1 MILSINL
8 KRWSSQVV
16 HCCTRLTVGLMIHT
30 KNQWKIQRSS
40 RWAINYIPRGITFFT
55 HCTESAACLQG
66 VGFYKFFSEPL
77 LSALDI
83 VWQAF
88 IFNLPTWA
96 HGKTGSVNVLNDVR
110 TWQRRRSLPSTKKL
124 CLGPQAMRRCAHG
137 TERCSKILYSLTP
150 SYIVIYFDA
159 WRPMLSWKSTH
170 FF

>member
-1 MILSINL
+1 MIVSIIL

-110 TWQRRRSLPSTKKL
+110 TWQRRRSLPSTKNSVLDHKL
-124 CLGPQAMRRCAHG
+124 WEDVHMGR
-137 TERCSKILYSLTP
+137 K
-150 SYIVIYFDA
+150 DA
-159 WRPMLSWKSTH
+159 PRFCTVWPLH
-170 FF
+170 I